1 MADTW
6 ITDITHFLDE
16 DGEMIKKPLEVRRMG
31 IYFAS
36 IIVMA
41 SYIEPEHPEVY
52 QVSCRRRPN
61 RKPCLGEIVGYVSP
75 ESDEI
80 VWKCLKCGDRG
91 VISNWQGT
99 IWDMSNDIGEIA
111 H

>member
-16 DGEMIKKPLEVRRMG
+16 KGEMITGPIAAAKLAE
-31 IYFAS
+31 YFAA

-41 SYIEPEHPEVY
+41 SEIEYPPEHQVY
-52 QVSCRRRPN
+52 CRRKPK
-61 RKPCLGEIVGYVSP
+61 RKPCLGEITGYVHP
-75 ESDEI
+75 DTDEI
-80 VWKCLKCGDRG
+80 YWECLKCGDRG
-91 VISNWQGT
+91 IINNWQGT
-99 IWDMSNDIGEIA
+99 IWDMRSTGEIM